1 MSTSEML
8 LARIL
13 EQLEL
18 LNARLST
25 GEARSSVEVRTSTR
39 GTDVAVKHYA
49 GSPLGEVG
57 DEAIDEY
64 VRLFREVEARLM
76 GQRA

>member
-25 GEARSSVEVRTSTR
+25 GEARSHVEVRTSTR
-39 GTDVAVKHYA
+39 GTDVAVKQYS
-49 GSPLGEVG
+49 GSPLGETG
-57 DEAIDEY
+57 DEAVAEY
-64 VRLFREVEARLM
+64 VRLFREVEARLL
-76 GQRA
+76 GHS